1 MDFQIPMDLLIVEDN
16 PTDTMVLQTR
26 LRRAFP
32 KAEIIVADEPLRLK
46 ECLKRTNYDVVITD
60 YWLGWSD
67 GLSVLQQVRE
77 RWPRARVIML
87 TGNGGEEV
95 VAGAFKYGLYQYLLK
110 PDGFEDIAAVVRAA
124 FESKQREAAHELM
137 ASIVDSIPDGVH
149 IVDASGVITAMNPSA
164 RQIYGYR
171 DAEIVGRTFEIL
183 LPPKLREQARRLH
196 ERALCGEIVARF
208 PTVQVRSDGSEIA
221 VAMTIVP
228 VRGIDGATTCVAF
241 IATPMPDAA
250 LASSPAT
257 PREAEQA
264 AALETPS
271 DH

>member
-1 MDFQIPMDLLIVEDN
+1 MDLLIVDDN

-32 KAEIIVADEPLRLK
+32 KAEILVADEPNRLK
-46 ECLKRTNYDVVITD
+46 DCLKRANCDVVITD

-77 RWPRARVIML
+77 RWPRVRVIML

-95 VAGAFKYGLYQYLLK
+95 VAGAFKYGLHQYLLK
-110 PDGFEDIAAVVRAA
+110 PDGFEDIVPAVRTA

-137 ASIVDSIPDGVH
+137 ASIVNSIPDGVH
-149 IVDASGVITAMNPSA
+149 SVDASGVITAMNPSA
-164 RQIYGYR
+164 RQIYGYP
-171 DAEIVGRTFEIL
+171 DAEIVGRTFDIL
-183 LPPKLREQARRLH
+183 LPLKLRDQVRRLH
-196 ERALCGEIVARF
+196 EQALNGEIVQRF
-208 PTVQVRSDGSEIA
+208 PTIGIRSDGSEIA
-221 VAMTIVP
+221 VAMTIIP

-241 IATPMPDAA
+241 IATPMPDAT
-250 LASSPAT
+250 LASSQSTPRPAKQAAPIAT
-257 PREAEQA
+257 P
-264 AALETPS
+264 T

>member
-1 MDFQIPMDLLIVEDN
+1 
-16 PTDTMVLQTR
+16 
-26 LRRAFP
+26 LRRGFP
-32 KAEIIVADEPLRLK
+32 NARTAIVDDLHQLRESLKAEN
-46 ECLKRTNYDVVITD
+46 CDVVITD

-77 RWPRARVIML
+77 RWPRVRVIML

-95 VAGAFKYGLYQYLLK
+95 VAGAFKYGLYQYLIK
-110 PDGFEDIAAVVRAA
+110 PDGFEDIAAVSRAA

-149 IVDASGVITAMNPSA
+149 SVDASGVITAMNPSA
-164 RQIYGYR
+164 RLIYGYP

-183 LPPKLREQARRLH
+183 LPPNLRDQVRRLH
-196 ERALCGEIVARF
+196 EQALCGAIVARF
-208 PTVQVRSDGSEIA
+208 PTVQLRSDGSEIA
-221 VAMTIVP
+221 VAMTIIP

-250 LASSPAT
+250 LASSQSTSPALT
-257 PREAEQA
+257 ASP
-264 AALETPS
+264 T

>member
-1 MDFQIPMDLLIVEDN
+1 MDLLIVEDS
-16 PTDTMVLQTR
+16 PTDTMIIQTR

-32 KAEIIVADEPLRLK
+32 KAEILVADEPLRLK
-46 ECLKRTNYDVVITD
+46 ECLRRGNYDVVITD

-77 RWPRARVIML
+77 RWPRVRVIML

-95 VAGAFKYGLYQYLLK
+95 VASAFKYGLYHYLLK
-110 PDGFEDIAAVVRAA
+110 PDGFEELVAVTRAA

-149 IVDASGVITAMNPSA
+149 SVDASGIITAMNPSA
-164 RQIYGYR
+164 RQIYGYP

-183 LPPKLREQARRLH
+183 LPPELREQARRLH
-196 ERALCGEIVARF
+196 EQALGGEIVKRF
-208 PTVQVRSDGSEIA
+208 PTVQIRSDGTEIA
-221 VAMTIVP
+221 VAMTIIP
-228 VRGIDGATTCVAF
+228 VRGIDGGTTCVAF

-250 LASSPAT
+250 LVISQSNPRGPEDT
-257 PREAEQA
+257 PRQEPAPAPMAGER
-264 AALETPS
+264 
-271 DH
+271 

>member
-1 MDFQIPMDLLIVEDN
+1 MDLLIVDDN

-32 KAEIIVADEPLRLK
+32 KAEILVADEPDRLK
-46 ECLKRTNYDVVITD
+46 DCLKRANYDVVITD

-110 PDGFEDIAAVVRAA
+110 PDGFEDIVAVVRAA
-124 FESKQREAAHELM
+124 FDSKQREAAYELM
-137 ASIVDSIPDGVH
+137 ASIVNSIPDGVH
-149 IVDASGVITAMNPSA
+149 SVDASGVITAMNPSA
-164 RQIYGYR
+164 RQIYGYP

-183 LPPKLREQARRLH
+183 LPPKLRDQVRRLH
-196 ERALCGEIVARF
+196 EQALCGEIVQRF

-221 VAMTIVP
+221 VAMTIIP
-228 VRGIDGATTCVAF
+228 VRGIDGATNCVAF
-241 IATPMPDAA
+241 IATPMPDPAQA
-250 LASSPAT
+250 VSESSP
-257 PREAEQA
+257 RESKQA
-264 AALETPS
+264 NRAETPT

>member
-1 MDFQIPMDLLIVEDN
+1 MTTTP
-16 PTDTMVLQTR
+16 PTRWSCRTR

-32 KAEIIVADEPLRLK
+32 KAEILVADEPLRLK
-46 ECLKRTNYDVVITD
+46 ECLKRANYDVVITD

-77 RWPRARVIML
+77 RWPRVRVIML

-110 PDGFEDIAAVVRAA
+110 PYGFEDIVPVVRAA
-124 FESKQREAAHELM
+124 FENKQREAAHELM

-149 IVDASGVITAMNPSA
+149 SVDASGVITAMNPSA

-196 ERALCGEIVARF
+196 EQALSGDIVQRF

-221 VAMTIVP
+221 VAMTIIP

-241 IATPMPDAA
+241 IATPMPDPA
-250 LASSPAT
+250 LAISESSPHA
-257 PREAEQA
+257 AEPA
-264 AALETPS
+264 VRIASPTE
-271 DH
+271 